1 MLVPLSFRKLGND
14 CKTCNILKINYD
26 LVAMTRGQDT
36 EGAVP
41 GDTTIIFAVGGW
53 HNSSRRKTTLTSR
66 YEYSV
71 DPNPWAWLESKE
83 AAEEMALQ
91 VSFCLCVAHSV
102 WQEQAHLW
110 TRWLTGSNMEPMG
123 LTWIWRPELETN
135 RSDFL
140 WALNYS

>member
-91 VSFCLCVAHSV
+91 VSFCLCVAATL
-102 WQEQAHLW
+102 WQE
-110 TRWLTGSNMEPMG
+110 
-123 LTWIWRPELETN
+123 
-135 RSDFL
+135 
-140 WALNYS
+140 